1 MSGERH
7 PTLVFD
13 STNAALWAEEV
24 ANDNAIPVEVVPAPS
39 DADAKCDLALITLA
53 THVVALEGALT
64 SAGVPY
70 RRWSPPAERPAT
82 GADERVRAP

>member
-1 MSGERH
+1 VSGEGH

-24 ANDNAIPVEVVPAPS
+24 ANEHGIPVEVVPAPP
-39 DADAKCDLALITLA
+39 DAGAKCDLALITLA
-53 THVVALEGALT
+53 PHLAALEGALT

-70 RRWSPPAERPAT
+70 RGWHPSA
-82 GADERVRAP
+82 